1 MRTSGVSDTLCMLI
15 AGKWLLCLVQCIVM
29 SVHGV
34 LAMCLA
40 ALLCWLMQGHG
51 TQMQQLR
58 YNTWQA
64 CLGQM
69 TLNIKYSG
77 ATADTGICC
86 YASLSLALQ
95 AGPALLDVLRLFC
108 FDNKFSCI
116 LCTIFLSSCSWT
128 CICCT
133 RNFFSDACSSSSD
146 PHSVGFVKYRSDQW
160 EMINSTSLNHP
171 AHASI

>member
-15 AGKWLLCLVQCIVM
+15 AGKWVLCLVQCVVM

-51 TQMQQLR
+51 PQMQHLQ

-69 TLNIKYSG
+69 TLNIKYSE
-77 ATADTGICC
+77 ATADSC
-86 YASLSLALQ
+86 YASPSLALQ
-95 AGPALLDVLRLFC
+95 TGPDPLHVLHLVLYDSKFC
-108 FDNKFSCI
+108 CI
-116 LCTIFLSSCSWT
+116 FCTIHLSSRSWT
-128 CICCT
+128 CI
-133 RNFFSDACSSSSD
+133 
-146 PHSVGFVKYRSDQW
+146 
-160 EMINSTSLNHP
+160 
-171 AHASI
+171 

>member
-1 MRTSGVSDTLCMLI
+1 MRTSGVSDTPCMLI

-51 TQMQQLR
+51 PQMQHLR

-64 CLGQM
+64 RLGQM

-86 YASLSLALQ
+86 YASLSPALQ
-95 AGPALLDVLRLFC
+95 AGPDLLHLLRLVLYDC
-108 FDNKFSCI
+108 SISCI
-116 LCTIFLSSCSWT
+116 LCTIFLV
-128 CICCT
+128 
-133 RNFFSDACSSSSD
+133 FMQLVMHL
-146 PHSVGFVKYRSDQW
+146 P
-160 EMINSTSLNHP
+160 
-171 AHASI
+171 

>member
-15 AGKWLLCLVQCIVM
+15 AGKWVLCLVQCVVM

-51 TQMQQLR
+51 PQMQHLQ

-77 ATADTGICC
+77 ATADTGIPYAVMAHSVWQCKRDLMSCTCC
-86 YASLSLALQ
+86 
-95 AGPALLDVLRLFC
+95 DLF
-108 FDNKFSCI
+108 FMTATFHVSCVQYV
-116 LCTIFLSSCSWT
+116 LSSCIWI
-128 CICCT
+128 CICCM
-133 RNFFSDACSSSSD
+133 RKFSSGALTFAAIPSGA
-146 PHSVGFVKYRSDQW
+146 HSVGFVKYRSDQ
-160 EMINSTSLNHP
+160 
-171 AHASI
+171 